1 MGVDRHEL
9 GPWRL
14 LAGELIGR
22 IPKPRIERALS
33 QGAESPIADLIAVGA
48 FVEPAHAR
56 DVACIDEDVAR
67 RRIDRDAAV
76 IRPALLAGED
86 HPEFL
91 ARIRRVGAAAVD
103 SAGLC
108 RAVPAGL
115 LRVTIAPC
123 APPP

>member
-48 FVEPAHAR
+48 FFEPAHAR

-86 HPEFL
+86 APEFL
-91 ARIRRVGAAAVD
+91 RGIRRVGRPALYAVD
-103 SAGLC
+103 LS
-108 RAVPAGL
+108 PE
-115 LRVTIAPC
+115 I
-123 APPP
+123 